1 MKFQL
6 YEDADCIDMEDF
18 YNADESAGGQ
28 ATHEIY
34 SAGDDV
40 LLYSNKGECTSLMG
54 EMGL

>member
-18 YNADESAGGQ
+18 YNADDYMSPQENGGQ

-40 LLYSNKGECTSLMG
+40 LLYSNKDNV
-54 EMGL
+54 